1 MESKEVFRR
10 KETKY
15 LLSKDKYEK
24 LMKELDKYILK
35 DKYYKSTICN
45 IYFDTLN
52 NDLIINSI
60 NKPIYKEKVRVR
72 SYSVPTKEDN
82 VFFEIKK
89 KYKGIVGKRRI
100 ELKLNDLYNY
110 FKTGELNDGD
120 VQVRNEIDYCFKKYQ
135 LMPKLFIGYDRLSYY
150 DKDNVNFRITFDT
163 NLRSRED
170 NLLLE
175 LGDDGEEFFKDG
187 KVIMETKALGSYPI
201 WFTNILSSLEI
212 YPESFSKY
220 GSIYSS
226 KIKEENY
233 V

>member
-175 LGDDGEEFFKDG
+175 LGDDGEEFSKRIIHEITGPNKFVSFLYLFSFLSGLIQFLHANPG
-187 KVIMETKALGSYPI
+187 KADADTYWP
-201 WFTNILSSLEI
+201 
-212 YPESFSKY
+212 
-220 GSIYSS
+220 
-226 KIKEENY
+226 
-233 V
+233 